1 MYLLD
6 TNVLLELLLEQEHS
20 NDVERL
26 FTVIPAD
33 QLFITDF
40 ALYSVGIILFR
51 RQRGSIFVRVVEDLL
66 LEADVRLVRLNPAD
80 MRPVER
86 VASRFQL
93 DFDDA
98 YQYVA
103 AQEYGLTL
111 VSFDSDFDRTELGR
125 KTPAEILAAT
135 Q

>member
-6 TNVLLELLLEQEHS
+6 TNALLELLLEQEHG

-26 FTVIPAD
+26 FAVVPAD

-40 ALYSVGIILFR
+40 ALYSIGIILFR
-51 RQRGSIFVRVVEDLL
+51 RQRSSVFVRVVEDLL

-93 DFDDA
+93 DFDA

-103 AQEYGLTL
+103 AQEHGLTL
-111 VSFDSDFDRTELGR
+111 VSFDSDFDRTERGR
-125 KTPAEILAAT
+125 KTPAEILAAI